1 MMDDP
6 KTLGQRF
13 RQQVAQWVMGN
24 GDGVPFPAPGEL
36 DRLESYADACERL
49 ARAADGW
56 HRAGAALDAARTE
69 YFAAL
74 AAYREAV
81 VRG

>member
-1 MMDDP
+1 MMDDA

-49 ARAADGW
+49 ARAVD
-56 HRAGAALDAARTE
+56 ALGLRICDDEPSGVETN
-69 YFAAL
+69 AAL

-81 VRG
+81 ARG